1 MGRFVGVFVSPRSTF
16 EQVAKDPCWLGILV
30 LSLGLVT
37 TFNTALLST
46 EVGER
51 AMLEQQVRAAESFG
65 VVMTDAQY
73 DQMADVAQYAV
84 YFALVG
90 MLVQVP
96 IINVVLAGILFII
109 GHAFLGAR
117 STFTKVFAVVVHSG
131 VVLVVQGAFVAP
143 LNYVREAKSNPATL
157 AAFVPMLDAETF
169 LVRMLSLFDVFFLV
183 GDAPRNRNR
192 GRH

>member
-1 MGRFVGVFVSPRSTF
+1 MGRFVGVFVSPHSMF

-30 LSLGLVT
+30 LSLGLVA

-65 VVMTDAQY
+65 VVMTDARY

-96 IINVVLAGILFII
+96 IINVVLAGILFIT
-109 GHAFLGAR
+109 GHAFLGPR
-117 STFTKVFAVVVHSG
+117 STFT
-131 VVLVVQGAFVAP
+131 
-143 LNYVREAKSNPATL
+143 
-157 AAFVPMLDAETF
+157 
-169 LVRMLSLFDVFFLV
+169 
-183 GDAPRNRNR
+183 
-192 GRH
+192 